1 MGVGGGEGGGEWS
14 RDRLIKSFECGG
26 ERGLFKG
33 PCTVEKKEDN
43 NRVFFFQYRQK
54 REREREREKRIQD
67 GIPVET
73 IAPSLDWIHIG
84 IRDDGCFLG
93 LLFYWCLINGVPST
107 LIQCKR
113 TCHVSFFLFGLI
125 SGARV
130 AIFSL
135 LGGGWWVGVEKGRSS
150 GPEGAGPSAQR
161 GT

>member
-1 MGVGGGEGGGEWS
+1 MKGVGSGHVTGSLNPLNAAVSAGFS
-14 RDRLIKSFECGG
+14 RGRARLKKKKTTTEFSFSNIDKRE
-26 ERGLFKG
+26 
-33 PCTVEKKEDN
+33 
-43 NRVFFFQYRQK
+43 